1 MTTLKDTL
9 DKEMEE
15 KKNKDFKQLVDD
27 PQYTNIPK
35 VGDIVKGKVIT
46 AGRSLIRLDMDGLAI
61 GVVRGAELYESAAYS
76 DLKAGD
82 EVEATV
88 VDLDNENGELELSFR
103 AAGHRKAWDGV
114 FALLKDGT
122 IVDVKVK
129 DANQGGLLLMYGT
142 LAGFMPVSQL
152 SPEHYPRVPGGDR
165 ARILEK
171 LRGFIGQALKV
182 KAIDVDEK
190 SNKLIFSEKSVW
202 EDEKKSM
209 LSAFK
214 IGDLV
219 DGVISALTDFGAFVK
234 FGEVEGLIHISEIAW
249 QRLDHPRDVLK
260 VGDIVKAQIIQIDG
274 SKIFLSRKRL
284 MDDPWKKVAEKYKVG
299 DTVKGKV
306 LKVNPFG
313 FFVELDEDIHGL
325 VHVSSLG
332 AEAPKDLSVF
342 GKEGDEKDFEII
354 TLEPGEHRLGLKFK
368 K

>member
-1 MTTLKDTL
+1 MSTITDLT
-9 DKEMEE
+9 KEMEE

-27 PQYTNIPK
+27 QQYTKIPK
-35 VGDIVKGKVIT
+35 IGDIVKGKVIN
-46 AGRSLIRLDMDGLAI
+46 AGRSLIRLDLDGLAT

-76 DLKAGD
+76 DLKPGD

-88 VDLDNENGELELSFR
+88 VDLDNENGEMELSFR

-114 FALLKDGT
+114 LSLLKEGS

-129 DANQGGLLLMYGT
+129 EANQGGLLLTYGT

-171 LRGFIGQALKV
+171 LRGFIGQSLKV

-190 SNKLIFSEKSVW
+190 TNKLIFSEKSVW
-202 EDEKKSM
+202 EDEKRSM
-209 LSAFK
+209 LSAYK
-214 IGDLV
+214 VGDIQE
-219 DGVISALTDFGAFVK
+219 GVISALTDFGAFVK

-260 VGDIVKAQIIQIDG
+260 VGDTVKAQIIQIDG

-284 MDDPWKKVAEKYKVG
+284 LDDPWKKVAEKYKVG
-299 DTVKGKV
+299 DVVKGKV

-313 FFVELDEDIHGL
+313 FFVELDQDIHGL

-332 AEAPKDLSVF
+332 AETPKDLSVF
-342 GKEGDEKDFEII
+342 AKEGDVMDFEII